1 MPVELQVIRASEF
14 IRLNADE
21 VLDFEATTQA
31 LAGLAQAC
39 HTRGLNC
46 ALLDLR
52 LIPIPSR
59 PQFTTTELAALVGTF
74 RAAGFSRRQ
83 RLAILYRHDIH
94 GGIRSF
100 AFISR
105 IRGLQVQAFS
115 DYETAIHWLA
125 DEPDHHAPTRGEG
138 VQVPIKQS
146 KQSRPQPKR
155 IAVGATAERTV
166 RGIVPK
172 KAR

>member
-21 VLDFEATTQA
+21 VLNFKATTQA
-31 LAGLAQAC
+31 LEGLAQAC
-39 HTRGLNC
+39 RIRGLNC

-52 LIPIPSR
+52 SIPIPAR

-74 RAAGFSRRQ
+74 RKAGFSRQQ
-83 RLAILYRHDIH
+83 RLAILYHHDIH
-94 GGIRSF
+94 GGIRGF

-115 DYETAIHWLA
+115 DYEQAMNWLTGEA
-125 DEPDHHAPTRGEG
+125 DTPAVPRGEEIS
-138 VQVPIKQS
+138 VPIK
-146 KQSRPQPKR
+146 RTARPKR
-155 IAVGATAERTV
+155 ISVNESAAR
-166 RGIVPK
+166 PK
-172 KAR
+172 RRLAGRRV

>member
-1 MPVELQVIRASEF
+1 MPLELQVIRASEF
-14 IRLNADE
+14 IRLDAQE
-21 VLDFEATTQA
+21 LLDFDATRQA
-31 LAGLAQAC
+31 LGALAQAC
-39 HTRGLNC
+39 RTRGLNC

-52 LIPIPSR
+52 FIPIPAR

-74 RAAGFSRRQ
+74 RAAGFTRRQ
-83 RLAILYRHDIH
+83 RLAILYRHDVH

-125 DEPDHHAPTRGEG
+125 DEPDDRDPARGEE
-138 VQVPIKQS
+138 VQVPIKQ

-155 IAVGATAERTV
+155 IAVGETAARTV
-166 RGIVPK
+166 RGIVPR

>member
-52 LIPIPSR
+52 LIPIPTR

-74 RAAGFSRRQ
+74 RAAGFSRRH

-125 DEPDHHAPTRGEG
+125 AEPGHHAPARGEE
-138 VQVPIKQS
+138 VHVPIKQ
-146 KQSRPQPKR
+146 KPSRPQPKR
-155 IAVGATAERTV
+155 IAVGADAVRTV
-166 RGIVPK
+166 RGIVPR

>member
-21 VLDFEATTQA
+21 VLDFGATQQA
-31 LAGLAQAC
+31 LGGLAQAC

-52 LIPIPSR
+52 SIPIPTR

-74 RAAGFSRRQ
+74 RAAGFTRRQ
-83 RLAILYRHDIH
+83 RLAILYRHDVH

-125 DEPDHHAPTRGEG
+125 DEPDDYVPARGEE
-138 VQVPIKQS
+138 VPIPIKQ
-146 KQSRPQPKR
+146 KPNRPSPKR
-155 IAVGATAERTV
+155 IVVGADAGRTV
-166 RGIVPK
+166 RGIVPR